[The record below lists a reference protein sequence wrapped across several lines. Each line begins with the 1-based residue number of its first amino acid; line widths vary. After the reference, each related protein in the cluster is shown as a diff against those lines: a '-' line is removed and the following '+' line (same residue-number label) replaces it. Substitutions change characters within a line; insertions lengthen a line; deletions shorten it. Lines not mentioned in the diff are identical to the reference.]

1 MVSSPEIRA
10 KVATSRA
17 KQGLPPVIEDP
28 ATLERVAAV
37 LRLVPVQPAVP
48 PQRTRRRKTT
58 AGQVART

>member
-1 MVSSPEIRA
+1 
-10 KVATSRA
+10 
-17 KQGLPPVIEDP
+17 
-28 ATLERVAAV
+28 V